1 MTPIYFITLVA
12 SGIVPV
18 LFSIFRIDFI
28 KNWKNFI
35 ISTTVIAVIFLI
47 WDAVFTSQAIWGFT
61 EEYCLDFYFLKMP
74 LEEWLFFYIIP
85 FCSLFAHFAL
95 FYACPNLKLQK
106 TATAAIS
113 ILLIAIA
120 VILVIAYY
128 PRAYT
133 VVNFSLL
140 AITISIGFLF
150 KIELLQ
156 QFYISFLIILIPFF
170 IVNGILTGLITD
182 IPVVWYDDTEN
193 IGIRLIT
200 IPIEDVGYAFTM
212 LFGNLMIFDALNRK
226 QHTKRSEN
234 NTVQTRTASQR

>member
-47 WDAVFTSQAIWGFT
+47 WDAFFTARGIWGFT
-61 EEYCLDFYFLKMP
+61 EEYCLNIYLLKMP

-95 FYACPNLKLQK
+95 FYAFPNLKLQK
-106 TATAAIS
+106 TATRAIS
-113 ILLIAIA
+113 MLLIGVA
-120 VILVIAYY
+120 VTLVIAYY

-133 VVNFSLL
+133 VVNFSFL
-140 AITISIGFLF
+140 AIAISVGLLF

-170 IVNGILTGLITD
+170 IVNGILTGLITE
-182 IPVVWYDDTEN
+182 IPVVWYDNAEN

-200 IPIEDVGYAFTM
+200 IPVEDVGYAFTM
-212 LFGNLMIFDALNRK
+212 LFGNLMIFDVLNRK
-226 QHTKRSEN
+226 QLTKDS
-234 NTVQTRTASQR
+234 